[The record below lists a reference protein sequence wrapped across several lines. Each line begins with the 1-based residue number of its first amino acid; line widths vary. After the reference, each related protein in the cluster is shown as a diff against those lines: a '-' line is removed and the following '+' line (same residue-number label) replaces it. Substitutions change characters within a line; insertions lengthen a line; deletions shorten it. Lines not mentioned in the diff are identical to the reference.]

1 MVRRIPSLA
10 FVAAAALASA
20 LSAQQVLV
28 TYDAT
33 TDRLIAFSPVD
44 GSVVDTNY
52 FPVPAT
58 VQVSAID
65 VNGELWVSEQTGDRI
80 VRYDACGNV
89 LGTMGPTLAGGGL
102 DNIRGM
108 AFVNGL
114 VYVTNDGTNNG
125 ATADSLVVFDPA
137 GNYVNTLALSN
148 SPSPFS
154 VMAWQG
160 DLLVASFAAGND
172 VHRYTTN
179 GVSVGVFHDSTAVN
193 LAHTI
198 SQASDGN
205 VWCSTFTSNTLVKL
219 DANTGAILT
228 TLPASGNPRGIYEL
242 ANGNLLWTNSNG
254 ANVYDTVAL
263 TTSVVFAGSCYQ
275 LNPFTHTNA
284 CHKNYGAGCHSGI
297 LDRTNRMQLFA
308 DIGSAK
314 AALDGNAMTF
324 APTANGYV
332 ASWTSGVAPSLY
344 VTPTANA
351 VIIAN
356 ADSTTTTITPSVA
369 IPIPGGTAASWT
381 VSSNGV
387 LTAAATGNQTT
398 SGTPTLTATA
408 TATGLAFYTWANHN
422 PAETSS
428 GKVKWEEIGNTLYVT
443 FEGVEFNGGTPTL
456 APSTFQW
463 QIDTTTGVVT
473 MLWVSMSSSN
483 STSDLLVGC
492 TLAGAGLTPVSQTL
506 SAVAAAVLE
515 PDVTLVPVQLSASP
529 APVINP
535 STLVTYSLTNVPE
548 FVPGSGI
555 HIATM
560 FLSVNQL
567 PAGLDL
573 AGLLT
578 TVPGC
583 RAYLGSLD
591 VDLGGAVSAS
601 STITWTL
608 PFSNTVFFPGAKLSA
623 QGVALFDPAFPLPN
637 GENGGFLLSN
647 GVLSTTFTQ

>member
-1 MVRRIPSLA
+1 MTRRIPSLA
-10 FVAAAALASA
+10 FVAACALASA
-20 LSAQQVLV
+20 ISAQQVLV

-33 TDRLIAFSPVD
+33 SDRLIAFSPVD

-65 VNGELWVSEQTGDRI
+65 VNGELWVSEQTGDRV
-80 VRYDACGNV
+80 VRYDACGNQ
-89 LGTMGPTLAGGGL
+89 LGVIGPTLAGGGF

-108 AFVNGL
+108 ALINGL

-125 ATADSLVVFDPA
+125 ASADSLVVLDTA
-137 GNYVNTLALSN
+137 GNYVATYVLSN

-154 VMAWQG
+154 VIPWQG
-160 DLLVASFAAGND
+160 DLLVGSFAAGND

-179 GVSVGVFHDSTAVN
+179 GVSVGVFHDSAAVN
-193 LAHTI
+193 LVNQIAP
-198 SQASDGN
+198 ASDGN
-205 VWCSTFTSNTLVKL
+205 LWCATFTSNTLVKI

-228 TLPASGNPRGIYEL
+228 TLPASGNPRGICEL
-242 ANGNLLWTNSNG
+242 ANGNLLWTNSTG

-263 TTSVVFAGSCYQ
+263 TTSVVFAGSCYHV
-275 LNPFTHTNA
+275 NPFTHVKA

-297 LDRTNRMQLFA
+297 LDRSNLMQLFP
-308 DIGSAK
+308 DIAAAK
-314 AALDGNAMTF
+314 AALDGNALTF
-324 APTANGYV
+324 VRTATGYV
-332 ASWTSGVAPSLY
+332 ASWAPGVAASLY
-344 VTPTANA
+344 VTPTPSA

-369 IPIPGGTAASWT
+369 IPVPGGTAASWT

-398 SGTPTLTATA
+398 SGLPSLASTAS
-408 TATGLAFYTWANHN
+408 ATGLAFYTWANHN
-422 PAETSS
+422 PAEASS
-428 GKVKWEEIGNTLYVT
+428 GKVKWEEIGSTLYVT
-443 FEGVEFNGGTPTL
+443 FEGVELSGGTPTL

-463 QIDTTTGVVT
+463 QIDTTTGAVT
-473 MLWVSMSSSN
+473 MLWVSMSASN
-483 STSDLLVGC
+483 STIDMLVGC
-492 TLAGAGLTPVSQTL
+492 TLAGAGPTPVSQPL
-506 SAVAAAVLE
+506 SAVAAAVLQ
-515 PDVTLVPVQLSASP
+515 PDVTLVPVRLSASP

-560 FLSVNQL
+560 FLSLNQL
-567 PAGLDL
+567 PTGIDL

-591 VDLGGAVSAS
+591 IDLGGAVSAS

-608 PFSNTVFFPGAKLSA
+608 PFANTVFFPGSKLSA
-623 QGVALFDPAFPLPN
+623 QGVALFDPAFPRLN
-637 GENGGFLLSN
+637 GESGGFLLSN

>member
-1 MVRRIPSLA
+1 MTRRIPSLA
-10 FVAAAALASA
+10 FVVAAAFASA

-65 VNGELWVSEQTGDRI
+65 VLGDLWVSEQTGDRI

-114 VYVTNDGTNNG
+114 VYVTNDGTANG
-125 ATADSLVVFDPA
+125 ASADSLVVFDPA
-137 GNYVNTLALSN
+137 GNYVNTLVLSN
-148 SPSPFS
+148 TPSPFS

-179 GVSVGVFHDSTAVN
+179 GVSVGLFHDSTAVN
-193 LAHTI
+193 LAHQI

-205 VWCSTFTSNTLVKL
+205 VWCSTFTSNTIVKL

-228 TLPASGNPRGIYEL
+228 TLPASGNPRGVYEL
-242 ANGNLLWTNSNG
+242 ANGNLLWTNSAG
-254 ANVYDTVAL
+254 AHVYDTVAL
-263 TTSVVFAGSCYQ
+263 TTSLVFPGACYHV
-275 LNPFTHTNA
+275 NPFTHVKA
-284 CHKNYGAGCHSGI
+284 CHKNYGVGCHSFRVDQSN
-297 LDRTNRMQLFA
+297 LVQLFA
-308 DIGSAK
+308 DVASAK

-324 APTANGYV
+324 TPSGGSYV
-332 ASWTSGVAPSLY
+332 ASWASGVAASLY

-369 IPIPGGTAASWT
+369 IPVPGGAASSWT

-387 LTAAATGNQTT
+387 LTAGAIGNQGT
-398 SGTPTLTATA
+398 SGAPTLAATA

-422 PAETSS
+422 PAETNS
-428 GKVKWEEIGNTLYVT
+428 GKVKWEEIGTTLYVT
-443 FEGVEFNGGTPTL
+443 FEAVEFSGGTPTL

-473 MLWVSMSSSN
+473 MLWVSMSASN
-483 STSDLLVGC
+483 STSDMLVGC

-506 SAVAAAVLE
+506 SSAAVTLIQ
-515 PDVTLVPVQLSASP
+515 PDLVDVPLALTASP
-529 APVINP
+529 APIINP
-535 STLVTYSLTNVPE
+535 STTVTYSLANVPE
-548 FVPGSGI
+548 FVPGSGL

-560 FLSVNQL
+560 FLSLNQL
-567 PAGLDL
+567 PGGLDL

-583 RAYLGSLD
+583 SAYLGSLD
-591 VDLGGAVSAS
+591 IDLGGAVSLS
-601 STITWTL
+601 STITWSL
-608 PFSNTVFFPGAKLSA
+608 PFSNTIFFPGSKLSA
-623 QGVALFDPAFPLPN
+623 QGVALFDPAFPRLN